1 MREQLWT
8 MQRAYVDQ
16 VKPGSSVSACAPD
29 LLVVLEGPAVP
40 ALVCPPKLTLPF
52 SCHLPTPIGMSS
64 KVQ

>member
-1 MREQLWT
+1 

-40 ALVCPPKLTLPF
+40 ALVR
-52 SCHLPTPIGMSS
+52 
-64 KVQ
+64 